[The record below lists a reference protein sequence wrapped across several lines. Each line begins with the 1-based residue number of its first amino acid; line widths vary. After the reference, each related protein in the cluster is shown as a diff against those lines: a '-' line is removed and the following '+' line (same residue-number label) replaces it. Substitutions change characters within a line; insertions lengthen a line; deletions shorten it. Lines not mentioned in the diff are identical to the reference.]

1 MKKLLTI
8 TIALILIS
16 SNVFAQENIRKIA
29 TWNMKW
35 LGTNSGNQLDAIE
48 NVEHYVEY
56 ILRTKATLFA
66 LQEIGATHSIS
77 EEPKC
82 FYLDQIVAEL
92 NNSISDNS
100 EKWEYVLDDRNK
112 NQRLAFLYKKDMW
125 DISNSHTI
133 NPGSSFNYIRKPF
146 VVTVKAKGT
155 NAELQFDY
163 INIHLKAFNDAES
176 REKRRNNFEELSSWL
191 ETNTLDD
198 DVLISGDTNIYF
210 GESDVYQSIKDID
223 YKYLYDAERTAIFE
237 DELGQR
243 FDRFFSSP
251 GLENEIES
259 AKNILGNSDYID
271 VIKDNDPDKIIWF
284 YQNISDHYSVV
295 LNLDVSR
302 EQ

>member
-1 MKKLLTI
+1 MKKTLFTVIVLFTF
-8 TIALILIS
+8 
-16 SNVFAQENIRKIA
+16 VFNAYSQENIRKVA

-48 NVEHYVEY
+48 NVEHYAEY
-56 ILRTKATLFA
+56 ILKTGATLFA
-66 LQEIGATHSIS
+66 LQEIGATHSVS
-77 EEPKC
+77 GEPKC

-92 NNSISDNS
+92 NSSISNNS
-100 EKWEYVLDDRNK
+100 EKWEYILDDRNN
-112 NQRLAFLYKKDMW
+112 NQRLAFLFKKDMW
-125 DISNSHTI
+125 DVSNPHSI
-133 NPGSSFNYIRKPF
+133 NPGNSFNHIRKPF

-155 NAELQFDY
+155 NAELQFDF
-163 INIHLKAFNDAES
+163 IDIHLKAFNDAES
-176 REKRRNNFEELSSWL
+176 REKRRNNFEELSTWL

-210 GESDVYQSIKDID
+210 GESYVYQSIEDIN

-251 GLENEIES
+251 GLYNEIES

-271 VIKDNDPDKIIWF
+271 VIKDNDHENIIWF

-295 LNLDVSR
+295 LNIDVSR